1 MCWRLT
7 KVHFFFQIIEARK
20 KDKGGLSTVLIT
32 ALMMKKMLAALGMGA
47 VAVMAAKALGVA
59 LLALLLSALVGVKKL
74 TESGHD
80 EGSHH
85 VQYVTAEH
93 HRRKR
98 QNQMFD
104 QQQTPLPYRGW
115 ATGPTGPKPD
125 TTTTL

>member
-1 MCWRLT
+1 M
-7 KVHFFFQIIEARK
+7 
-20 KDKGGLSTVLIT
+20 LIT

-74 TESGHD
+74 SESGHD

-98 QNQMFD
+98 HNEQ
-104 QQQTPLPYRGW
+104 PLPYRAW
-115 ATGPTGPKPD
+115 GPTGPKPQ
-125 TTTTL
+125 LAS